1 MTQSTERIGK
11 FEIIESLGEGGMGE
25 VFLARDTIIGR
36 EVAIKIVRKASLAPP
51 DPQGRFF
58 RESQAAGRLNH
69 PNLVTIHEF
78 GEKAG
83 VLFQVMD
90 YLAGDDL
97 DTALGALPPG
107 EALGVLAQVCDGLAY
122 AHQRGIVHRNLKPS
136 NIRMG
141 RVAGRPAP
149 KLLDCGMTRV
159 QGTDPSSAAAHLAT
173 LGYTAPESLAAGK
186 GDARADLFSVGV
198 LLYQALT
205 GRRPFDSDTPAGI
218 AQRILQEEPP
228 PLDLEQLN
236 DISPAIQG
244 IVLQA
249 LAKDPARRFN
259 SAEAMAEALRAARDP
274 AWTPDAAPIMAVELS
289 KPFKAA
295 SQPRPDRPVRSPAY
309 LAWISAVATLV
320 VLGAGGG
327 YWLRARR
334 RPLRAA
340 PAGSAPAATPA
351 PLTVPSP
358 MVPAPVA
365 STPVPQPP
373 SPQPPVPVPP
383 APAPAPPAQVPA
395 PAPAATPKAG
405 YASLDE
411 AADALA
417 KDPQGS
423 LAVLERTF
431 AADPGNERAAA
442 LRIVALYQ
450 LGRYPAS
457 SKAIKEARD
466 AGHPLWPMALKNPP
480 LRKILEQDAKDP
492 HLPRRKAPVPTPPPA
507 E

>member
-1 MTQSTERIGK
+1 MAQSTERIGK

-36 EVAIKIVRKASLAPP
+36 EVAIKIVRKAALAPP
-51 DPQGRFF
+51 DPQGRFL

-97 DTALGALPPG
+97 DTALGALPPN
-107 EALGVLAQVCDGLAY
+107 EALGLLAQVCDGLAY

-149 KLLDCGMTRV
+149 KLLDCGMTRTL
-159 QGTDPSSAAAHLAT
+159 GTDPASAAAHLAT
-173 LGYTAPESLAAGK
+173 LGYTAPEALAAGK

-228 PLDLEQLN
+228 PLDLEPLN
-236 DISPAIQG
+236 DISPAIQW

-249 LAKDPARRFN
+249 LAKDPARRFG

-274 AWTPDAAPIMAVELS
+274 AWTPDAAPVLAVELT

-295 SQPRPDRPVRSPAY
+295 SQPKPDRPARSHAS
-309 LAWISAVATLV
+309 LAWISALATLA

-334 RPLRAA
+334 RPLH
-340 PAGSAPAATPA
+340 PAPAAAPA

-365 STPVPQPP
+365 STPI
-373 SPQPPVPVPP
+373 PQPPVPVPP
-383 APAPAPPAQVPA
+383 GPAPAPAQAPAPAPAGS
-395 PAPAATPKAG
+395 APAATPKAG

-417 KDPQGS
+417 KDPQGA
-423 LAVLERTF
+423 LAVLDRTF

-466 AGHPLWPMALKNPP
+466 AGHPLWPMALKNPT
-480 LRKILEQDAKDP
+480 LRKMLEQDAKDP